1 MIRKAI
7 FIILAVMLFITS
19 GCTEANNKGDTN
31 NKGDKDIIEATET
44 PGQVDETSENGET
57 VPSLGG
63 ISLEDSSEK
72 VKSVL
77 GDKYS
82 ETEESDNLGAFGE
95 DIVIW
100 NYNNAISVSIGKTS
114 GKVLRV
120 LSKSPDYKTDLG
132 IKVGDD
138 AATVFE
144 TYRSKFK
151 EAVSRHNDETLEG
164 WFLTEDETVVIFD
177 FDKSDDSIVNSNI
190 TSDSRVEEIILSKW
204 KYYN

>member
-1 MIRKAI
+1 
-7 FIILAVMLFITS
+7 MLFITS
-19 GCTEANNKGDTN
+19 GCTGANNKGDTN
-31 NKGDKDIIEATET
+31 NKGDKDIIEVTET
-44 PGQVDETSENGET
+44 PGQDAEISQNGET

-63 ISLEDSSEK
+63 ISLGDSSEK
-72 VKSVL
+72 VIEVL

-82 ETEESDNLGAFGE
+82 ETAEPDILGAFNE

-100 NYNNAISVSIGKTS
+100 NYNNAINVSIGKRS

-120 LSKSPDYKTDLG
+120 VSNSPDYKTDLG

-138 AATVFE
+138 ADTVFE
-144 TYRSKFK
+144 TYRSELK

-164 WFLTEDETVVIFD
+164 WFLTEDEIVVIFD
-177 FDKSDDSIVNSNI
+177 FDKSDDALVNSDI
-190 TSDSRVEEIILSKW
+190 TPDTRVEEIILSKW